1 MAFPFV
7 LVRASSPARG
17 NELHT
22 AAQDNAYYPHALVRD
37 KIWHR
42 ERGPRQQRANTTA
55 YAFWLAGELYMRSRT
70 SVYYISI
77 HIPHLST
84 MAYTQLF
91 YAYRP
96 LDNLPVELVAEI
108 SSQLDQDEENCICR
122 DRKKPSKDLLNFA
135 LVSKRYGAVASRTLF
150 RDVYGARNWD
160 EHIPQGAGSD
170 MEKLN
175 LAPLHS
181 AWELLL
187 GTANPMSYIHSVTL
201 APPRG
206 TQDTFFR
213 VSPNKLREALL
224 SLPCLQEVCFRQ
236 TEMLDDP
243 VVVSGASSRLLTVSN
258 VSISQLDGGVVGDE
272 THLPR
277 LLGIFD
283 EIGTLD
289 YSSDHSQITYE
300 ETPEPRRPRVKV
312 SMLKFLPTRDGCP
325 VGALKAINAL
335 VELSAMTEMRIVM
348 QDWSNYLWCGK
359 RLNEM
364 IRGASNLQVL
374 SLSTPQPLSTMQG
387 THMFH

>member
-1 MAFPFV
+1 
-7 LVRASSPARG
+7 
-17 NELHT
+17 
-22 AAQDNAYYPHALVRD
+22 
-37 KIWHR
+37 
-42 ERGPRQQRANTTA
+42 
-55 YAFWLAGELYMRSRT
+55 MRSRT

-108 SSQLDQDEENCICR
+108 SSRLEQDEENCICR

-300 ETPEPRRPRVKV
+300 ETPEPRRPRVKI

-335 VELSAMTEMRIVM
+335 VEPSAMTEMRIVM